1 VREQTA
7 SHGGREVELRG
18 DGFLL
23 AFSSARQAALCAISL
38 QRALAAHNASN
49 AGHPI
54 RIRIGVHT
62 GEAIKDAE
70 KFFGRTVIQAFRI
83 ADLAAG
89 EEILTSSLTTELLR
103 SAGDLHF
110 DAEREVELKGLEGR
124 HRVYALD
131 WR

>member
-1 VREQTA
+1 MTATRREFIVTTTTA
-7 SHGGREVELRG
+7 M
-18 DGFLL
+18 
-23 AFSSARQAALCAISL
+23 CAISL
-38 QRALAAHNASN
+38 QRAFAAHNASN
-49 AGHPI
+49 GGHRI

-70 KFFGRTVIQAFRI
+70 KFFGKTVIQAFRI
-83 ADLAAG
+83 ADLATG
-89 EEILTSSLTTELLR
+89 EEILTSSLTAELLR
-103 SAGDLHF
+103 NAGDLRF